1 MSLQHRLR
9 LSEGQLKNVFLLRR
23 AYLQKQVLIQSQQHE
38 LQLQLADSTSEGNH
52 RLHAATVSQAAH
64 QMQENNVLLQEA
76 ITQYMGLIVDGVRAP
91 STYAFIGYSF
101 HDVEAQRF
109 LLQNACTTYLTVHHS
124 RTA

>member
-23 AYLQKQVLIQSQQHE
+23 AYLQKQVLIQSQQQE

-52 RLHAATVSQAAH
+52 RLHAVTVSQAAH

-91 STYAFIGYSF
+91 STYTFIGHLF

-109 LLQNACTTYLTVHHS
+109 CCRMHAEHI
-124 RTA
+124 